1 MPITFHCNH
10 CGKKIE
16 AQDRAGGKWG
26 KCPACHNR
34 IYVPDLNAEQQEELK
49 LAPIDETDEE
59 KKRRLIAET
68 YQLSQDILRERE
80 IPDAGAPVSAPAQPA
95 SEQELT
101 HSIITYLRRMADGD
115 LDTATQTA
123 RLIVPFGRRSLEIL
137 DRMAV
142 SEMPEPELADIPPQ
156 VLAGLIRNLREQIG

>member
-1 MPITFHCNH
+1 MSITFHCVH

-26 KCPACHNR
+26 KCPACHNK
-34 IYVPDLNAEQQEELK
+34 IYVPELESDEELK

-59 KKRRLIAET
+59 TKKRLIAET

-80 IPDAGAPVSAPAQPA
+80 IPNAAAPLSTPTPAA
-95 SEQELT
+95 SEEDLT
-101 HSIITYLRRMADGD
+101 QSVVSYLRQMADGD
-115 LDTATQTA
+115 LDSAMQTA

-142 SEMPEPELADIPPQ
+142 SDMPEPELGDIPPQ
-156 VLAGLIRNLREQIG
+156 VLSGLIRNLREQIG